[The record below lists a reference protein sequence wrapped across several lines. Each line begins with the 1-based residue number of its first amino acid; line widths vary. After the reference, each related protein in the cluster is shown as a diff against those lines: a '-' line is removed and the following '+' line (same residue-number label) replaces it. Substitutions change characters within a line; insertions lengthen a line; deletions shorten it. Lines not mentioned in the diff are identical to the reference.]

1 MLSAAMTGGMGSAAG
16 VGKTVINPNRVCN
29 DLSGETV
36 ALQTRISK
44 GTIRLAVISY
54 GRFPLSFNCA
64 IWRS

>member
-1 MLSAAMTGGMGSAAG
+1 MTGGMGSAAG

-36 ALQTRISK
+36 ALQTRIK
-44 GTIRLAVISY
+44 GTLCLAVISY